1 MTGMEVIL
9 SIITIIAL
17 ISNLICWT
25 LYAKAKKELTETSA
39 QLVKATDRFY
49 EERAKKK

>member
-1 MTGMEVIL
+1 MTGKEVIL

-17 ISNLICWT
+17 ISNVICWT
-25 LYAKAKKELTETSA
+25 LYVKAKKE
-39 QLVKATDRFY
+39 LVKATDRLY